1 MRRSRNT
8 WQKERVGE
16 AINDFDKSFRVEDVY
31 GKVKTEGIGIATVY
45 RYLSDLREEKQIN
58 YFMCDGSALYSKNK
72 IQHTHFHCSECD
84 QSTHIQEVKL
94 PLGKITGGKVES
106 FQLDIRGI
114 CKNCLQVDSSK

>member
-31 GKVKTEGIGIATVY
+31 EKVKTEGIGIATVY

-58 YFMCDGSALYSKNK
+58 YFMCDGSAYS
-72 IQHTHFHCSECD
+72 FS
-84 QSTHIQEVKL
+84 L
-94 PLGKITGGKVES
+94 LGM
-106 FQLDIRGI
+106 
-114 CKNCLQVDSSK
+114 